1 MATQLPRAERLRR
14 ADDVL
19 HNEGSLDALRSQVGK
34 LHARYLAL
42 ARTA

>member
-19 HNEGSLDALRSQVGK
+19 HNNGGIEALRSQVEE

-42 ARTA
+42 ARKA